1 LTALIARGR
10 PFTGTRNY
18 PVSFTFCS
26 DPCAFPTSVYLIYLY
41 NTSEKRLFFH
51 LHPTHT
57 ITILHFSFLSLF
69 DPQLFFWQTC
79 TTVFSFLMVA
89 SPRVDLVFFTGD
101 EVDLPTSLRGIIVGL
116 FAINA
121 VLSVL
126 WQRIAVPWLLRWMAD
141 RVRAINAPIQIQSVI
156 T

>member
-1 LTALIARGR
+1 MLLH
-10 PFTGTRNY
+10 
-18 PVSFTFCS
+18 S
-26 DPCAFPTSVYLIYLY
+26 DPCAVSTSLYLIYQY
-41 NTSEKRLFFH
+41 NTPEKRIFFH
-51 LHPTHT
+51 LYPTHT
-57 ITILHFSFLSLF
+57 ITILHFLFSLF

-89 SPRVDLVFFTGD
+89 SPRLDTVFFTGD
-101 EVDLPTSLRGIIVGL
+101 EVDLPTSLRGIILGL

-141 RVRAINAPIQIQSVI
+141 RVRSSIHTAQSRV
-156 T
+156 